1 MGIVLVLVG
10 FCIYMECKFS
20 TIKMVKSEMT
30 QEKILKECP
39 EIAIT
44 EEDLALEEFILGLPE
59 VQMMIKQSKE
69 NGSYVSVSNEK
80 AFELLAGWIEEGWTM
95 IELGYA
101 DNTVYLFWIKDG
113 EKILSY
119 NYSVDGRNSME
130 KSIGIYQKHQ
140 NGTTSFDT
148 LYENINGS
156 IKKIVF
162 KRQWFYWATEL
173 LENGYTDNIFFGT

>member
-1 MGIVLVLVG
+1 
-10 FCIYMECKFS
+10 
-20 TIKMVKSEMT
+20 MVKSEMT

-39 EIAIT
+39 EIVIT
-44 EEDLALEEFILGLPE
+44 EEDLALEEFILELPE

-162 KRQWFYWATEL
+162 KRQWFFWATEL
-173 LENGYTDNIFFGT
+173 LENGYTDNILWERKGSGKL